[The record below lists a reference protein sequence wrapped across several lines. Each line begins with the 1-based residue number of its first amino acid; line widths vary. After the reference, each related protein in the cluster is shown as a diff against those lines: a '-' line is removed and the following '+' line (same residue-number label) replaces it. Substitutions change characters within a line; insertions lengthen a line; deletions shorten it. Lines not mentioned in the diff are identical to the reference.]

1 MKKLIFILSLLVN
14 LLSYSQTTLLSPTGD
29 GGFETGTTATANGW
43 TATVGTATQNQWIV
57 GSAYAYGGSRGAYIT
72 NATSTAPNSYTNSAA
87 RVSHLYRNFTLPT
100 NTATATLS
108 FYWKGTGESCCDY
121 MSVYFEPAANAAPV
135 YGTQK
140 TLSGTAP
147 TGIINAATA
156 NTTRTIYNASFAG
169 YTTSQLITI
178 TIPASY
184 FTNTAYRLTF
194 EWRND
199 GSVGTNPPAAI
210 DNVSI
215 VYNVTSTVPT
225 CASLSSPSN
234 GATNV
239 SLTQTINW
247 AATATATGYD
257 VYFGTSATPPLV
269 SSNQAGTTY
278 NPGTLSSNT
287 TYYHKIVPRNSVGPA
302 TGCSTWSF
310 TTLSPPSNDACSG
323 ATSLP
328 CATSNLAGTT
338 VNSVSE
344 VPPASASVSN
354 YGVWYSFTGDG
365 QQTTI
370 SSTAVFDHE
379 MVILTGTSCGS
390 FSVVASQDN
399 ALSNSAESYTFTTTN
414 SQQYYVFI
422 AHYSTTSTA
431 TGTFTISRTCTA
443 APTPPTNDACSAAT
457 SLPCATSS
465 LAGTTVNSV
474 VETSPNSLYVGGY
487 GVWYTFTGDGGQ
499 TTISVTSS
507 IDIGMYIGY
516 GTCASRTQVAAVDAA
531 LAGGTESATFTTV
544 NGTVYY
550 VYVAYY
556 GVSVI
561 TGTFTISRTCVA
573 PCTTPTA
580 AGTLAANKTSTTVN
594 DAVVFTTTGNGG
606 TTTKFEF
613 SYDNFSTVAG
623 TINNP
628 ANPYTLI
635 LNVQQPTM
643 YFRTTSVSGGCPA
656 GVTSPV
662 SVTLQSAPPYSTG
675 TGGGDYISNVTLNTI
690 NNTSTYDSPLGDS
703 YQDFTSISTNLVKG
717 STYTIY
723 VSSPATFL
731 GYPSG
736 YAAWIDYNNDGIFQ
750 TTENIMQTTYGT
762 TQSQSFTVPTTAVAT
777 SVKMRV
783 LSKWSGTPTTDA
795 YNSAGY
801 TYGEIE
807 EYRVSI
813 QSGLP
818 IELTSFDGINK
829 GENNYIFWVTSSE
842 QNTSHFNLQK
852 SRDGETWE
860 TVVTLNAAGNSNTQ
874 IDYDVVDYKVEP
886 IINYYRLQQ
895 YDNDGV
901 YETFGPISINNTDLG
916 NQKTIVKYINLNGQ
930 EIDPNRLNLMDVY
943 IEVYD
948 DGTMRKVIK

>member
-1 MKKLIFILSLLVN
+1 MKNLLLIFFTIMSFV
-14 LLSYSQTTLLSPTGD
+14 SFTQVTLLSPTGD
-29 GGFETGTTATANGW
+29 GGFETGTTAAANGW
-43 TATVGTATQNQWIV
+43 TATFGTATQNQWIV

-121 MSVYFEPAANAAPV
+121 MSVYFEPATNAAPV

-140 TLSGTAP
+140 ALTGTAP

-156 NTTRTIYNASFAG
+156 NTTRTRYNASFAG

-199 GSVGTNPPAAI
+199 GSTGTNPPAAI

-234 GATNV
+234 GATDRPV
-239 SLTQTINW
+239 TQTITW

-302 TGCSTWSF
+302 TGCNTWSF
-310 TTLSPPSNDACSG
+310 TTL
-323 ATSLP
+323 
-328 CATSNLAGTT
+328 
-338 VNSVSE
+338 
-344 VPPASASVSN
+344 
-354 YGVWYSFTGDG
+354 
-365 QQTTI
+365 TI
-370 SSTAVFDHE
+370 
-379 MVILTGTSCGS
+379 
-390 FSVVASQDN
+390 
-399 ALSNSAESYTFTTTN
+399 
-414 SQQYYVFI
+414 
-422 AHYSTTSTA
+422 
-431 TGTFTISRTCTA
+431 
-443 APTPPTNDACSAAT
+443 PTNDVCSGAT

-487 GVWYTFTGDGGQ
+487 GVWYTFTGDGGS
-499 TTISVTSS
+499 TTISATSS
-507 IDIGMYIGY
+507 IDIGMYIGF
-516 GTCASRTQVAAVDAA
+516 GTCASRTQVTAVDAA
-531 LAGGTESATFTTV
+531 TAGGTESATFTTV

-580 AGTLAANKTSTTVN
+580 AGTLAVNKTSTTLN
-594 DAVVFTTTGNGG
+594 DAVTFTTTGNGG
-606 TTTKFEF
+606 SVTKFEY
-613 SYDNFSTVAG
+613 SYDNFLTVAG
-623 TINNP
+623 TVNNP

-643 YFRTTSVSGGCPA
+643 WFRTTSVSGACPA
-656 GVTSPV
+656 GVTTPI
-662 SVTLQSAPPYSTG
+662 SVTLQSAPEYIYG
-675 TGGGDYISNVTLNTI
+675 TEDGDYISNVTLNTI
-690 NNTSTYDSPLGDS
+690 NNNSTYDSPLGDS
-703 YQDFTSISTNLVKG
+703 YQDFTSISTTLVKG
-717 STYTIY
+717 TNYTIY
-723 VSSPATFL
+723 VSSPSTFL

-750 TTENIMQTTYGT
+750 TTENIMQQSYGT
-762 TQSQSFTVPTTAVAT
+762 TKSQSFTVPTTASVALVT
-777 SVKMRV
+777 MRV
-783 LSKWSGTPTTDA
+783 LSSWAETPTTDA
-795 YNSAGY
+795 YDVIGY
-801 TYGEIE
+801 DYGEIE
-807 EYRVSI
+807 EYKI
-813 QSGLP
+813 NITSGLP
-818 IELTSFDGINK
+818 VELYSFDGVNIGN
-829 GENNYIFWVTSSE
+829 NNYLFWVTSSE

-852 SRDGETWE
+852 SRDGENWE
-860 TVVTLNAAGNSNTQ
+860 TIMTLSAAGNSNTK
-874 IDYDVVDYKVEP
+874 IDYDVVDYKVDP

-895 YDNDGV
+895 YDLDGV
-901 YETFGPISINNTDLG
+901 YETFGPISINNMDLG
-916 NQKTIVKYINLNGQ
+916 TQKTIIKYINLNGQ
-930 EIDPNRLNLMDVY
+930 EIDPNKLSLMDVY

>member
-1 MKKLIFILSLLVN
+1 MKNLLIFLFTIISFLNFGQV
-14 LLSYSQTTLLSPTGD
+14 TLLSPTGD
-29 GGFETGTTATANGW
+29 GGFETGATAAANGW

-121 MSVYFEPAANAAPV
+121 MSVYFEPATNAAPV

-140 TLSGTAP
+140 ALTGTAP

-156 NTTRTIYNASFAG
+156 NTTRTRYNASFAG

-199 GSVGTNPPAAI
+199 GSTGTNPPAAI

-234 GATNV
+234 GATDRPV
-239 SLTQTINW
+239 TQTITW

-302 TGCSTWSF
+302 TGCNTWSF
-310 TTLSPPSNDACSG
+310 TTLTIPSNDNCSG
-323 ATSLP
+323 
-328 CATSNLAGTT
+328 
-338 VNSVSE
+338 
-344 VPPASASVSN
+344 
-354 YGVWYSFTGDG
+354 
-365 QQTTI
+365 
-370 SSTAVFDHE
+370 
-379 MVILTGTSCGS
+379 
-390 FSVVASQDN
+390 
-399 ALSNSAESYTFTTTN
+399 
-414 SQQYYVFI
+414 
-422 AHYSTTSTA
+422 
-431 TGTFTISRTCTA
+431 
-443 APTPPTNDACSAAT
+443 AT

-499 TTISVTSS
+499 TTISATSS
-507 IDIGMYIGY
+507 IDIGMYIGF
-516 GTCASRTQVAAVDAA
+516 GTCASRTQVSSVDGFG
-531 LAGGTESATFTTV
+531 AGGTETYTFTTT
-544 NGTVYY
+544 NSAVYY

-573 PCTTPTA
+573 PCTTPTT
-580 AGTLAANKTSTTVN
+580 AGTLTASKTSTTVN
-594 DAVVFTTTGNGG
+594 DAVAFTTSGNGG
-606 TTTKFEF
+606 SITKFEY
-613 SYDNFSTVAG
+613 SYDNFSTVEE
-623 TINNP
+623 TVNNP

-635 LNVQQPTM
+635 LNVQQPTIW
-643 YFRTTSVSGGCPA
+643 FRTTSVSGACPE
-656 GVTSPV
+656 GVTTPI
-662 SVTLQSAPPYSTG
+662 SVTLQSAPEYIYG
-675 TGGGDYISNVTLNTI
+675 TEDGDYISNVTLNTI
-690 NNTSTYDSPLGDS
+690 NNNSTYDSPLGDS
-703 YQDFTSISTNLVKG
+703 YQDFTSISTTLVKG
-717 STYTIY
+717 TNYTIY

-750 TTENIMQTTYGT
+750 TTENIMQQSYGT
-762 TQSQSFTVPTTAVAT
+762 TKSQSFTVPTTASVALVT
-777 SVKMRV
+777 MRV
-783 LSKWSGTPTTDA
+783 LSSWAETPTTDA
-795 YNSAGY
+795 YDVIGY
-801 TYGEIE
+801 DWGEIE
-807 EYRVSI
+807 EYKI
-813 QSGLP
+813 NITSGLP
-818 IELTSFDGINK
+818 VELYSFDGVNV
-829 GENNYIFWVTSSE
+829 GNNNYLFWVTSSE

-852 SRDGETWE
+852 SRDGENWE
-860 TVVTLNAAGNSNTQ
+860 TMMTLSAAGNSNTQ

-901 YETFGPISINNTDLG
+901 YETFGPIAINNMDL
-916 NQKTIVKYINLNGQ
+916 NSQKTIIKYINLNGQ
-930 EIDPNRLNLMDVY
+930 EIDPEKLDLMDVY
-943 IEVYD
+943 IEVYS
-948 DGTMRKVIK
+948 DGTIRKVIK